1 MYITRPQFQFLM
13 YHTEGFNINILWV
26 GNEYLILGKLLE
38 DMFVEQL
45 FLNIYSNKQ
54 KGEKAE
60 RTFV

>member
-1 MYITRPQFQFLM
+1 MYVHNLPTVSIPH

-54 KGEKAE
+54 KGE
-60 RTFV
+60 